1 MKVLQIGI
9 VGVAMVVLAG
19 CSVLGSDGKHIDY
32 GSAAAQARPLEVPP
46 DLTVPG
52 TDDRTKL
59 PQGAG
64 GTATTYSD
72 YTKGGAAQGPASRA
86 VLPQVPGVRLER
98 NAAQRWLRIN
108 DKPENVWPVVQ
119 AFWIENGLTIKSEEP
134 AAGVMET
141 DWVVNRAKLSQVDLS
156 NDKDNVTDD
165 GVYSVGER
173 DQYRT
178 RLERGKDGA
187 STEVYIT
194 HRGMEEV
201 YSNDKKVPRWQARG
215 NDPEKEAILLQRL
228 MVRFGSSEAQA
239 ASAVSASAVTVPA
252 SAVTTSPAAAASAL
266 PVIGT
271 VAASGVA
278 GISTIEPAG
287 PAGTAT
293 LREVSAG
300 VVVIIMN
307 DRFDR
312 AWRKVGL
319 AITSSGLQVEDK
331 DRDKGIYYL
340 RPVKIERGWWESLKL
355 WQASSDAKTRYRVS
369 VKDGGSACEVSVIDQ
384 DGANSNVTK
393 QMVETIYKN
402 INQ

>member
-1 MKVLQIGI
+1 MRVLQIGI

-19 CSVLGSDGKHIDY
+19 CSVLASDGKHIDY

-46 DLTVPG
+46 DLTIPG
-52 TDDRTKL
+52 TDERYKL

-72 YTKGGAAQGPASRA
+72 YTKGGVIQGSAPRA
-86 VLPQVPGVRLER
+86 VLPIVPGVRLEK
-98 NAAQRWLRIN
+98 NTAQRWLRIN
-108 DKPENVWPVVQ
+108 DKPENVWPVVK
-119 AFWIENGLTIKSEEP
+119 AFWIENGLIIKSEEP
-134 AAGVMET
+134 AAGVIET
-141 DWVVNRAKLSQVDLS
+141 DWVVNRAKLAPIDLS
-156 NDKDNVTDD
+156 NVKDNALDD
-165 GVYSVGER
+165 VVYSVGER

-178 RLERGKDGA
+178 RLERSKDGA

-201 YSNDKKVPRWQARG
+201 YSNDKKVPQWQARG
-215 NDPEKEAILLQRL
+215 NDPEKEAIMLQRL

-239 ASAVSASAVTVPA
+239 ASAVSASAVTA
-252 SAVTTSPAAAASAL
+252 SPAAAASAL
-266 PVIGT
+266 PAIGT

-278 GISTIEPAG
+278 GNSTIEPAG
-287 PAGTAT
+287 PAGTAA
-293 LREVSAG
+293 LREVSTG

-355 WQASSDAKTRYRVS
+355 WQANSDAKSRYRVS

-384 DGANSNVTK
+384 DGTNSNVTK

>member
-1 MKVLQIGI
+1 MKFLQIGI
-9 VGVAMVVLAG
+9 VGAALVVLAG
-19 CSVLGSDGKHIDY
+19 CTVLGSDGKRIDY
-32 GSAAAQARPLEVPP
+32 GSAAAQARPLEIPP

-52 TDDRTKL
+52 TDDRNKS
-59 PQGAG
+59 PVG

-72 YTKGGAAQGPASRA
+72 YAKGGAIQGLVSRK
-86 VLPQVPGVRLER
+86 VLTQVPGVRLER
-98 NAAQRWLRIN
+98 DAVQRWLRIN
-108 DKPENVWPVVQ
+108 DKPENVWPVVN
-119 AFWIENGLTIKSEEP
+119 AFWIENGLIIKSDEP
-134 AAGVMET
+134 AAGVIET
-141 DWVVNRAKLSQVDLS
+141 DWVVNRAKLPHADLS
-156 NDKDNVTDD
+156 NVVDNAFDE

-215 NDPEKEAILLQRL
+215 NDPEKEAIMLQRL

-239 ASAVSASAVTVPA
+239 ANAVSASAVTVPA
-252 SAVTTSPAAAASAL
+252 NVVSASPAAAASAL
-266 PVIGT
+266 PAIAT
-271 VAASGVA
+271 VAASGV
-278 GISTIEPAG
+278 GISTLEPAG
-287 PAGTAT
+287 PAGTAS

-300 VVVIIMN
+300 VVVIKMN

-331 DRDKGIYYL
+331 DREKGIYYL
-340 RPVKIERGWWESLKL
+340 RPVKIERGWWESLNL
-355 WQASSDAKTRYRVS
+355 WQASSDAKTQYRVN
-369 VKDGGSACEVSVIDQ
+369 VKDGGAVCEVSVIDQ